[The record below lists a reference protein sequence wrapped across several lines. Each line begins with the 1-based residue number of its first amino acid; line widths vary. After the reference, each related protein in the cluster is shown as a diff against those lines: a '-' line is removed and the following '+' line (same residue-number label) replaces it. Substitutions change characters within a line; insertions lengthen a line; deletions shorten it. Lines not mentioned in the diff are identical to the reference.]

1 MSTEMTTPPEAG
13 PAGPTVPQRAD
24 FHPRYTF
31 TEIST
36 IAKAK
41 NRVGILLYNNIVT
54 FIPSH
59 TVRQGFL
66 RAFGAKIGKDTSI
79 LRGCQVFDIDQIRIG
94 EACSIGFRVLFD
106 ARSGIC
112 IGDNVVIAS
121 DTQIIAG
128 KHDPASPDFA
138 AVLEPVYIGDHAWIA
153 SRATIVSGVSI
164 GRGAVVAACACVS
177 KDVADLDIVGGVPAK
192 TISKRPE
199 SALRYRPKYRP
210 LFY

>member
-1 MSTEMTTPPEAG
+1 MTTPPAAG

-36 IAKAK
+36 IAKAR
-41 NRVGILLYNNIVT
+41 NRVGILLYNTIVT
-54 FIPSH
+54 HLPSH
-59 TVRQGFL
+59 TIRQAFL

-128 KHDPASPDFA
+128 KHDPASPEFA
-138 AVLEPVYIGDHAWIA
+138 AVLEPVHIGDYAWIA

-164 GRGAVVAACACVS
+164 GRGAVVAACALVS
-177 KDVADLDIVGGVPAK
+177 KDVADLDIVGGVPAT
-192 TISKRPE
+192 TISRRPE

>member
-1 MSTEMTTPPEAG
+1 MTTPPAAG

-36 IAKAK
+36 IAKAR
-41 NRVGILLYNNIVT
+41 NRVGILLYNTIVT
-54 FIPSH
+54 HLPSH
-59 TVRQGFL
+59 TIRQAFL

-128 KHDPASPDFA
+128 KHDPASPEFA
-138 AVLEPVYIGDHAWIA
+138 AVLEPVYIGDYAWIA

-164 GRGAVVAACACVS
+164 GRGAVVAACAMVG

-192 TISKRPE
+192 TISERPE

>member
-1 MSTEMTTPPEAG
+1 MSDNG
-13 PAGPTVPQRAD
+13 PASAPASVTVPQRSD
-24 FHPRYTF
+24 FVPRYSF
-31 TEIST
+31 NEIST

-41 NRVGILLYNNIVT
+41 NRIGILLYNNLIT

-59 TVRQGFL
+59 TIRQGFL
-66 RAFGAKIGKDTSI
+66 RLFGAKIGKDTSI

-138 AVLEPVYIGDHAWIA
+138 PVIEPVYIGDYVWIA

-164 GRGAVVAACACVS
+164 GRGAVVAACAMVG
-177 KDVADLDIVGGVPAK
+177 KDVADLDIVGGVPARV
-192 TISKRPE
+192 ISKRPE

>member
-1 MSTEMTTPPEAG
+1 MSDNETVAA
-13 PAGPTVPQRAD
+13 PASVTVPERDD
-24 FHPRYTF
+24 FTPRYSF
-31 TEIST
+31 NDIST
-36 IAKAK
+36 IAKAR
-41 NRVGILLYNNIVT
+41 NRVGILLYNNLIT

-59 TVRQGFL
+59 TIRQAFL
-66 RAFGAKIGKDTSI
+66 RLFGAKIGKDTSI

-128 KHDPASPDFA
+128 KHDPASPEF
-138 AVLEPVYIGDHAWIA
+138 VPVIEPVYIGDYVWIA

-164 GRGAVVAACACVS
+164 GRGAVVAACAMVG
-177 KDVADLDIVGGVPAK
+177 KDVADLDIVGGVPARV
-192 TISKRPE
+192 ISKRPE
-199 SALRYRPKYRP
+199 TALRYRPKYRP

>member
-1 MSTEMTTPPEAG
+1 MESDDTTIPAAG
-13 PAGPTVPQRAD
+13 PAGPTVPRRAD
-24 FHPRYTF
+24 FVPRHTF
-31 TEIST
+31 TGIST
-36 IAKAK
+36 VAKAK
-41 NRVGILLYNNIVT
+41 NRVGILLYNNLIT
-54 FIPSH
+54 YLPSH
-59 TVRQGFL
+59 SVRQAFL
-66 RAFGAKIGKDTSI
+66 RLFGAKIGKDTSI

-128 KHDPASPDFA
+128 KHDPASPEFA
-138 AVLEPVYIGDHAWIA
+138 AILEPVYIGDYAWIA
-153 SRATIVSGVSI
+153 SRATVTSGVSI
-164 GRGAVVAACACVS
+164 GRGAVVAACALVS
-177 KDVADLDIVGGVPAK
+177 RDVADLDIVGGVPAR
-192 TISKRPE
+192 TISQRPE